1 MNNLREV
8 NDDILKD
15 WLEFREEQISTFSE
29 EDRKHFDFVE
39 EISQK
44 ILKNVPNK
52 NRKYVEK
59 QIEKISYS
67 FYDYTGYL
75 NEKYYMSGFSDVIKL
90 IAGSL
95 EL

>member
-1 MNNLREV
+1 MKNENNINSL
-8 NDDILKD
+8 LKE
-15 WLEFREEQISTFSE
+15 WFELREEQISTFSD

-39 EISQK
+39 EFSQK
-44 ILKNVPNK
+44 ILNNVPKK

-59 QIEKISYS
+59 QIEKLNYS

-90 IAGSL
+90 IAESL
-95 EL
+95 EI

>member
-1 MNNLREV
+1 MKNENNINSL
-8 NDDILKD
+8 LKE
-15 WLEFREEQISTFSE
+15 WFEFREEQISTFSE

-44 ILKNVPNK
+44 ILNNVPKK

-59 QIEKISYS
+59 QIEKLSYS

-75 NEKYYMSGFSDVIKL
+75 NEKYYISGFSDVIKL
-90 IAGSL
+90 IASSL
-95 EL
+95 DI

>member
-1 MNNLREV
+1 MKNENNINSL
-8 NDDILKD
+8 LKE
-15 WLEFREEQISTFSE
+15 WFEFREEQISTFSE

-44 ILKNVPNK
+44 ILNNVPKK

-59 QIEKISYS
+59 QIEKLSYS

-75 NEKYYMSGFSDVIKL
+75 NEKYYISGFSDVIKL
-90 IAGSL
+90 IANSL
-95 EL
+95 DI

>member
-1 MNNLREV
+1 MKNENNINSL
-8 NDDILKD
+8 LKE
-15 WLEFREEQISTFSE
+15 WFEFREEQISTFSK

-39 EISQK
+39 EISEK
-44 ILKNVPNK
+44 ILNNVPKK

-59 QIEKISYS
+59 QIEKLSYS

-90 IAGSL
+90 IASSL
-95 EL
+95 DI

>member
-1 MNNLREV
+1 MKNENSINSL
-8 NDDILKD
+8 LKE
-15 WLEFREEQISTFSE
+15 WFEFREEQISTFSD

-44 ILKNVPNK
+44 ILNNVPKK

-59 QIEKISYS
+59 QIEKLSYS

-75 NEKYYMSGFSDVIKL
+75 NEKYYINGFSDVIKL
-90 IAGSL
+90 IASSL
-95 EL
+95 EI